1 MIKIIEDKIKNQSG
15 EKKIIRINLNRPDV
29 RNAFNPEMIEQL
41 TTVFRSFVGRTDL
54 SAVVLSGEGKSFC
67 AGADLSWM
75 QDMIQY
81 SLEQNK
87 KDSEQLFEMFAAIW
101 QCPLPVIGVV
111 HGAAFGGALGLIA
124 CCDYVFAEEKTQ
136 FCFSEVKLGL
146 APAVISHFVIRKAS
160 LAAVMPWMLS
170 AQILST
176 SDLQSAHLVHQVYS
190 QNAVIDKYLEHFIEA
205 GGESVRET
213 KKLLRNIEQ
222 ASWQDSKNFT
232 TKVIAE
238 RRVSAEGQEGLKAFL
253 EKRTP
258 AWRLK

>member
-1 MIKIIEDKIKNQSG
+1 MIKLTEEKIKNGSG
-15 EKKIIRINLNRPDV
+15 EKKIVRISLNRPDV
-29 RNAFNPEMIEQL
+29 RNAFNPEMIAQL
-41 TTVFRSFVGRTDL
+41 TKSFRAFADRTDL

-75 QDMIQY
+75 QDMVQY

-111 HGAAFGGALGLIA
+111 HGAVFGGALGLIA

-146 APAVISHFVIRKAS
+146 APAVISHFVVRKAS

-170 AQILST
+170 AQVLSVK
-176 SDLQSAHLVHQVYS
+176 DLQSAHLVHEVFS
-190 QNAVIDKYLEHFIEA
+190 QTAVIEKYLEYFIEA
-205 GGESVRET
+205 GGEAVRET
-213 KKLLRNIEQ
+213 KKLLRNIEG
-222 ASWQDSKNFT
+222 ASWQDSKNDT

-258 AWRLK
+258 AWRSL